1 MPHDRRFYEKVLV
14 DVPGI
19 RSGDVLNYYGRAVLV
34 EEITIDDRQ
43 TSITHTSGKETIRLW
58 SYAPGKHFVYRP
70 VDAPTINPNDQRIAF
85 IDGYEAALNT
95 RSLSPEVV
103 RKAAGVIYDATH
115 ETD

>member
-1 MPHDRRFYEKVLV
+1 MAHDRRFYEKVLV

-19 RSGDVLNYYGRAVLV
+19 KYGDYLYYEGRAVLV
-34 EEITIDDRQ
+34 EEVTIDGRQ

-58 SYAPGKHFVYRP
+58 TYSADKHFVYRP